1 MRLAADTGA
10 LLSLA
15 CSRHS
20 RMVFDEH
27 TFLITDSVLQELES
41 FAHYND
47 FLGMKAKELSKRKFR
62 VKKPRT
68 RIALGL
74 ALAET
79 EVFMLAK
86 EEKLLAL
93 TDDVHAARVAY
104 ERLRLRTRLSFYL
117 LFLLYKK
124 GRIKKEDLTID
135 LQSILRYRNWLGGA
149 LWEYVLHLMEQLE

>member
-1 MRLAADTGA
+1 MRLVADTGA

-27 TFLITDSVLQELES
+27 TFIITDSVLKELES
-41 FAHYND
+41 FAHYD
-47 FLGMKAKELSKRKFR
+47 DLLGMKAKELLKRKFR
-62 VKKPRT
+62 VRKPRT
-68 RIALGL
+68 CIALGL

-86 EEKLLAL
+86 EEKLPAL

-104 ERLRLRTRLSFYL
+104 ERLRLRTRPSFSL
-117 LFLLYKK
+117 LFLLYKN
-124 GRIKKEDLTID
+124 GNIKKEDLLID
-135 LQSILRYRNWLGGA
+135 MQAILRTRNWLGGA
-149 LWEYVLHLMEQLE
+149 LWKYVLHLMEQLE